1 MRITHTMALAELKA
15 RLTELHNIGR
25 AAAILGWDQQTM
37 MPPGGAEARAR
48 QLGTLS
54 KIAHELQTADETGRL
69 IEEAKKEIE
78 GLDYDS
84 DDAALV
90 RAAEY
95 DYQQAT
101 KLPTELVVA
110 LMETTTLAHEIW
122 VEARANNHFEH
133 FRPIL
138 EKVYD
143 LTRQSVECLGYDE
156 VPYDAL
162 LDQYER
168 GMPTREVKRLFDE
181 LKKDLVPLVKAIAE
195 NQDAVDDSVLH
206 RAYPIEKQRE
216 FGEKVVSAYGF
227 DFKRGR
233 QDLAVH
239 PFCTHFSSNDVRI
252 TTRFDPNWIN
262 PALFGTMHESG
273 HGMYEQ
279 GIAQHLDE
287 SILGGG
293 TSLGVHES
301 QSRMWENIVGRS
313 RGFWEHFY
321 PELQAAFPDALKGVK
336 VDTFYKAINKSYPS
350 FIRVEADEVSYNLHI
365 MVRFELEQA
374 IMNDELAIKDLPAA
388 WNAKFEDYL
397 GIVPPNDALGV
408 LQDVHWSSGLIG
420 YFPTYSLGNLLSV
433 QFYEKAVQEHPQI
446 PDEIARGK
454 FDTLLNWLR
463 VNIHQHGRKFTPQE
477 LVQRVTGTTIQT
489 GPFIRY
495 LTEKF
500 TDIYGL

>member
-1 MRITHTMALAELKA
+1 MALAELKA

-54 KIAHELQTADETGRL
+54 KIAHELQTTDETGRL
-69 IEEAKKEIE
+69 IEEAKREIE
-78 GLDYDS
+78 GLAYDS

-101 KLPTELVVA
+101 KLPTDLVVA

-122 VEARANNHFEH
+122 VEARANNNFEH

-181 LKKDLVPLVKAIAE
+181 LKKDLVPLVKAIAK

-206 RAYPIEKQRE
+206 RSYPIDKQRE

-262 PALFGTMHESG
+262 PALFGTMHEAG

-350 FIRVEADEVSYNLHI
+350 FIRVEADEVTYNLHI

-388 WNAKFEDYL
+388 WNAKFEEYL

-489 GPFIRY
+489 GPFMRY
-495 LTEKF
+495 LTEKY

>member
-1 MRITHTMALAELKA
+1 MSLDELKA
-15 RLTELHNIGR
+15 RLSELNNVNR

-54 KIAHELQTADETGRL
+54 KIAHEIQTADETGRL
-69 IEEAKKEIE
+69 IEDAKKEVA
-78 GLDYDS
+78 GMDYES

-95 DYQQAT
+95 DYEQAT
-101 KLPTELVVA
+101 KLPTDLVVA
-110 LMETTTLAHEIW
+110 ITETTTLAHEVW
-122 VEARANNHFEH
+122 VEARANNDFEH
-133 FRPIL
+133 FRPML
-138 EKVYD
+138 EKIFD
-143 LTRQSVECLGYDE
+143 LTHQMVECFGYKE

-181 LKKDLVPLVKAIAE
+181 LKQELVPLVKAIAE

-206 RAYPIEKQRE
+206 RSYPIDKQRE

-239 PFCTHFSSNDVRI
+239 PFCTHFSANDVRI

-279 GIAQHLDE
+279 GVAQNLDN
-287 SILGGG
+287 SILGSG

-313 RGFWEHFY
+313 RGFWGHFY
-321 PELQAAFPDALKGVK
+321 PELQALFPDALNGVT

-350 FIRVEADEVSYNLHI
+350 FIRVEADEVTYNLHI

-374 IMNDELAIKDLPAA
+374 IMNGELAIKDLPAA

-397 GIVPPNDALGV
+397 GIVPPNDAQGV

-433 QFYEKAVQEHPQI
+433 QFYDKAVQEHPEI
-446 PDEIARGK
+446 PNEIARGK

-477 LVQRVTGTTIQT
+477 LVQHVTGTSIQT
-489 GPFIRY
+489 GPFMRY
-495 LTEKF
+495 LTEKY
-500 TDIYGL
+500 TDIYNL